1 MNKILRIS
9 MIAVLALIANFS
21 FGQDAIFTETFDN
34 CAGKGGNDGIW
45 AGISG
50 NKDLSDDYTD
60 NAGWVGTKATAGSKC
75 AIMGTS
81 KAAGKIIS
89 PSISGIKGDATLK
102 IKVGAWKD
110 DGTKIKLST
119 SNGTLEANTATI
131 SNENFAEIT
140 LYITNITA
148 DFKITFEANSASKNR
163 FFLDEVKVY
172 KGKLPKQEITY
183 TDVPSVKDLLANYTK
198 ATSNLNLKLTN
209 AKVLY
214 VNNYNGTVNTYVRE
228 GDAAIELRTLGFNMP
243 VNSTITGTVKVD
255 LALSSGVPYLAKN
268 AGTTDEDLTIQE
280 STEAAKPI
288 VATVADIVANKYMND
303 LVLIKNFKFSK
314 EEYQTGKYNYY
325 ANDGDSKI
333 MIYDKFSTP
342 EDNNAKIGGVANLTE
357 GETYSV
363 KGIFG
368 AIFKNVQ
375 EVIPI
380 EAISTTTG
388 INNITTDATLENAPA
403 YNLAGQKVGKAY
415 KGVVIKAGKKFI
427 QK

>member
-9 MIAVLALIANFS
+9 MIAVLALIANVS

-45 AGISG
+45 ASISG

-81 KAAGKIIS
+81 KVAGKIIS

-102 IKVGAWKD
+102 IKVGAWKN

-148 DFKITFEANSASKNR
+148 DFKITFEANGASKNR

-209 AKVLY
+209 AKVIY
-214 VNNYNGTVNTYVRE
+214 VNEFDGTVNTYVRE
-228 GDAAIELRTLGFNMP
+228 GDAAIELRTLGFDMP
-243 VNSTITGTVKVD
+243 VNSTISGTVKVD
-255 LALSSGVPYLAKN
+255 YAVNNGVPYLKAN
-268 AGTTDEDLTIQE
+268 DATNDESLTIQE
-280 STEAAKPI
+280 STEEAQPI
-288 VATVADIVANKYMND
+288 VATVADIVAKKYIND
-303 LVLIKNFKFSK
+303 LVIIKDVKFTK
-314 EEYQTGKYNYY
+314 ESVTSGTSTRTNYY
-325 ANDGDSKI
+325 INDGDQKVQL
-333 MIYDKFSTP
+333 YDKFQVSDLAT
-342 EDNNAKIGGVANLTE
+342 LTD
-357 GETYSV
+357 GETYTV
-363 KGIFG
+363 QGLFG
-368 AIFKNVQ
+368 VMYNNVP
-375 EVIPI
+375 EILMTKKVA
-380 EAISTTTG
+380 ETTG
-388 INNITTDATLENAPA
+388 ISNITTDATLENAPA
-403 YNLAGQKVGKAY
+403 FNLAGQKVGKAY
-415 KGVVIKAGKKFI
+415 KGVVIKAGKKFV

>member
-45 AGISG
+45 ANISG

-75 AIMGTS
+75 AIIGTS

-110 DGTKIKLST
+110 DGNKIKLST

-148 DFKITFEANSASKNR
+148 DFKITFEANGASKNR

-228 GDAAIELRTLGFNMP
+228 GDAAIELRTLGFDMP
-243 VNSTITGTVKVD
+243 VNSTISGTVKVD
-255 LALSSGVPYLAKN
+255 YAVNNGIPYLKANDATK
-268 AGTTDEDLTIQE
+268 AEALTITT
-280 STEAAKPI
+280 STEEAQPI
-288 VATVADIVANKYMND
+288 VATVADILAKKYIND
-303 LVLIKNFKFSK
+303 LVIIKDVTFKK
-314 EEYQTGKYNYY
+314 EVSGTYTNYFIY
-325 ANDGDSKI
+325 DGDQKVQL
-333 MIYDKFSTP
+333 YDKFQVSDLAT
-342 EDNNAKIGGVANLTE
+342 LTD
-357 GETYSV
+357 GETYTV
-363 KGIFG
+363 QGLFG
-368 AIFKNVQ
+368 QIFKDVP
-375 EVIPI
+375 EILMTKKVA
-380 EAISTTTG
+380 ETTG

-403 YNLAGQKVGKAY
+403 FNLAGQKVGKAY
-415 KGVVIKAGKKFI
+415 KGVVIKAGKKFV

>member
-9 MIAVLALIANFS
+9 MIAVLALIANVS

-45 AGISG
+45 ANISG

-148 DFKITFEANSASKNR
+148 DFKITFEANGASKNR

-228 GDAAIELRTLGFNMP
+228 GDAAIELRTLGFDIP
-243 VNSTITGTVKVD
+243 VNSTISGTVKVD
-255 LALSSGVPYLAKN
+255 YAVNNGIPYLKANDATK
-268 AGTTDEDLTIQE
+268 AEALTITT
-280 STEAAKPI
+280 STEEAQPI
-288 VATVADIVANKYMND
+288 VATVADILAKKYIND
-303 LVLIKNFKFSK
+303 LVIIKDVTFKK
-314 EEYQTGKYNYY
+314 EVSGTYTNYFIY
-325 ANDGDSKI
+325 DGDQKVQL
-333 MIYDKFSTP
+333 YDKFQVSDLAT
-342 EDNNAKIGGVANLTE
+342 LTD
-357 GETYSV
+357 GETYTV
-363 KGIFG
+363 QGLFG
-368 AIFKNVQ
+368 QIFKDVP
-375 EVIPI
+375 EILMTKKVA
-380 EAISTTTG
+380 ETTG

-403 YNLAGQKVGKAY
+403 FNLAGQKVGKAY
-415 KGVVIKAGKKFI
+415 KGVVIKAGKKFV

>member
-1 MNKILRIS
+1 
-9 MIAVLALIANFS
+9 
-21 FGQDAIFTETFDN
+21 
-34 CAGKGGNDGIW
+34 
-45 AGISG
+45 
-50 NKDLSDDYTD
+50 
-60 NAGWVGTKATAGSKC
+60 
-75 AIMGTS
+75 MGTA

-228 GDAAIELRTLGFNMP
+228 GDAAIELRTLGFDMP
-243 VNSTITGTVKVD
+243 VNSTISGTVKVD
-255 LALSSGVPYLAKN
+255 YAVNNGVPYLKAN
-268 AGTTDEDLTIQE
+268 DATNDESLTIQE
-280 STEAAKPI
+280 STEEAQPI
-288 VATVADIVANKYMND
+288 VATVADIVAKKYIND
-303 LVLIKNFKFSK
+303 LVIIKDVKFTK
-314 EEYQTGKYNYY
+314 ESVTSGTSTRTNYY
-325 ANDGDSKI
+325 INDGDQKVQL
-333 MIYDKFSTP
+333 YDKFQVSDLAT
-342 EDNNAKIGGVANLTE
+342 LTD
-357 GETYSV
+357 GETYTV
-363 KGIFG
+363 QGLFG
-368 AIFKNVQ
+368 AMYNNVP
-375 EVIPI
+375 EILMTKKVA
-380 EAISTTTG
+380 ETTG

-403 YNLAGQKVGKAY
+403 FNLAGQKVGKAY
-415 KGVVIKAGKKFI
+415 KGVVIKAGKKFV

>member
-9 MIAVLALIANFS
+9 MIAVLALIANVS

-60 NAGWVGTKATAGSKC
+60 NACWVGTKATAGSKC
-75 AIMGTS
+75 AIMGTA

-209 AKVLY
+209 AKVVY

-228 GDAAIELRTLGFNMP
+228 GDAAIELRTLGFDMP
-243 VNSTITGTVKVD
+243 VNSTISGTVKVD
-255 LALSSGVPYLAKN
+255 YAVNNGIPYLKANDATK
-268 AGTTDEDLTIQE
+268 AEALTITT
-280 STEAAKPI
+280 STEEAQPI
-288 VATVADIVANKYMND
+288 VATVADILAKKYIND
-303 LVLIKNFKFSK
+303 LVIIKDVTFKK
-314 EEYQTGKYNYY
+314 EVSGTYTNYFIY
-325 ANDGDSKI
+325 DGDQKVQL
-333 MIYDKFSTP
+333 YDKFQVSDLAT
-342 EDNNAKIGGVANLTE
+342 LTD
-357 GETYSV
+357 GETYTV
-363 KGIFG
+363 QGLFG
-368 AIFKNVQ
+368 QIFKDVP
-375 EVIPI
+375 EILMTKKVA
-380 EAISTTTG
+380 ETTG

-403 YNLAGQKVGKAY
+403 FNLAGQKVGKAY
-415 KGVVIKAGKKFI
+415 KGVVIKAGKKCV